1 MNTKEIAA
9 NVNNISLES
18 SATAGGNKL
27 CEIWPIAKEGLELLE
42 AAVKNPALKVI
53 IGVIVAA
60 GDAITGKI
68 CK

>member
-9 NVNNISLES
+9 NVKNISLES
-18 SATAGGNKL
+18 SATAGVNKL
-27 CEIWPIAKEGLELLE
+27 CEIWPVAKEALELLA

-53 IGVIVAA
+53 IGVIIAA